1 MSVIQKIQEKYAK
14 LMAIIIAVALMIF
27 VVMLAFENGGRLF
40 QSGNSTAVGK
50 VNGTTIELSDF
61 SKKVDEQEKSME
73 NQGYGSGAAIQQQAL
88 DAVWNKEVNDILQ
101 NSELDKLGIKVG
113 KKEMGDILYGPNA
126 PDDLK
131 KGFTDSSGI
140 YNGQAAKQRID
151 QILRMKKG
159 TAEEMTA
166 KEQTIA
172 FIDYHESKRLTD
184 KYNSLFSNSINYP
197 RWFIEKQIADNSLLA
212 KISLV
217 RDYYAANTDSTIKI
231 SDKEI
236 KEYLDKHKD
245 DYKQPESRSI
255 AYVTFS
261 ALPGAADSADIKNKI
276 TALKPE
282 FDTTKNIEAFLSRN
296 GSVIP
301 YSDKYVPKSQMQGP
315 YKDTVHAF
323 GVNSVFGPYIDEGN
337 YVFAKLLDTKILPD
351 SVKARH
357 ILIQTADPK
366 TGQPILEDSIA
377 KRRIDSIALAIKNGA
392 NFDSLAKKFSS
403 DKGSAE
409 KGGLVQVQ
417 FVQGGPLSD
426 YFVQGQMVQ
435 AFNDSAF
442 FGKKGEKKIVKTEF
456 GYHLIEILD
465 QKNLEPHYKVAYLA
479 KRIEASQETDANASN
494 EASAFAGNSLDQK
507 SFDANAEKL
516 KRKPIPAAD
525 ITPTSYQVQGLGFS
539 RRFVK
544 SVYNAKPGEVI
555 FDANDKVGDNY
566 VVAIITEINK
576 EGTMSVAKARPL
588 IEPTLKNKKV
598 AEKLKQ
604 KIGNATTLEAAAA
617 ALGGKQIEAVDS
629 LRMIGQQ
636 TTQSARS
643 LGSEPRVVGA
653 SFNPS
658 NKGKVVPP
666 IEGANGIYVI
676 RVDNVL
682 ATPVADANV
691 AEQRKSRYQQGKQM
705 ALYRSPLQALREAA
719 KIKDRRSEHF

>member
-40 QSGNSTAVGK
+40 QGSNSTSVGK
-50 VNGTTIELSDF
+50 VNGTTIELADF
-61 SKKVDEQEKSME
+61 SKKVDQQEKS
-73 NQGYGSGAAIQQQAL
+73 YGSGAGAQEQAL
-88 DAVWNKEVNDILQ
+88 EGVWNQEVNDVLL
-101 NSELDKLGIKVG
+101 NSELDKLGIRVG

-131 KGFTDSSGI
+131 KGFTDSSGV

-151 QILRMKKG
+151 QILKMKKG

-166 KEQTIA
+166 QEQTIA
-172 FIDYHESKRLTD
+172 FISYHENKRLSD
-184 KYNSLFSNSINYP
+184 KYNALFSNSINYP
-197 RWFIEKQIADNSLLA
+197 RWFIEKQIADNSQLA

-236 KEYLDKHKD
+236 KEYLDKHKE

-261 ALPGAADSADIKNKI
+261 ALPSAADSADIKNKI
-276 TALKPE
+276 IALKPE
-282 FDTTKNIEAFLSRN
+282 FDTTKNVEAFLSRN

-301 YSDKYVPKSQMQGP
+301 YSDKYVPKSEMQGP
-315 YKDTVHAF
+315 YKDTAHAMA
-323 GVNSVFGPYIDEGN
+323 VNSVFGPYIDAGN
-337 YVFAKLLDTKILPD
+337 YVFAKLLDTKTLPD

-366 TGQPILEDSIA
+366 TGQPVLEDSIA

-392 NFDSLAKKFSS
+392 SFDSLAKKFSS

-417 FVQGGPLSD
+417 FVQGGPLSE

-435 AFNDSAF
+435 AFNDSVF
-442 FGKKGEKKIVKTEF
+442 FGKKGEKKIVKTEY

-494 EASAFAGNSLDQK
+494 EASSFAGNSQDQK

-516 KRKPIPAAD
+516 KAKGIIKNTAAD
-525 ITPTSYQVQGLGFS
+525 IGPTSYQVQGLGFS

-544 SVYNAKPGEVI
+544 SIYNAKLGEVI

-576 EGTMSVAKARPL
+576 EGTMSIAKARPQ

-604 KIGNATTLEAAAA
+604 KIGNATTLEAAAS
-617 ALGGKQIEAVDS
+617 ALGGKKIETVDS
-629 LRMIGQQ
+629 LRMVGQQ

-643 LGSEPRVVGA
+643 LGSEPRVIGA

-666 IEGANGIYVI
+666 IEGVNGVYVI
-676 RVDNVL
+676 RVDNVM

-691 AEQRKSRYQQGKQM
+691 AEQRRSRYQQGKQM
-705 ALYRSPLQALREAA
+705 ALYRSPLQALHEAA
-719 KIKDRRSEHF
+719 TIKDRRSEHF